1 MDLASPDPDTQACK
15 TTRHLVTQPQ
25 LWRHWPE
32 SARSNICNVYDMI
45 IEKLWFKEGQ
55 QVRVKKLELFNFT
68 VVNSELD
75 F

>member
-1 MDLASPDPDTQACK
+1 
-15 TTRHLVTQPQ
+15 
-25 LWRHWPE
+25 
-32 SARSNICNVYDMI
+32 MI
-45 IEKLWFKEGQ
+45 NKKLWFKEGQ